1 MKTLNEK
8 ASKQLRLA
16 LALLLALSIAAADWT
31 TYGQG
36 EFLATNGSAPTRL
49 GSIDGPLAGPAILG
63 QFLAGA
69 TIDSLSPI
77 GVPVQH
83 RFGGTIFMDGIVPG
97 LGCGTI
103 AQMQM
108 VAWDSTVWGTS
119 LQDVPVN
126 QLGRTDVVPV
136 NLSCSPF
143 PLVGPVFRQP
153 AIVPP
158 VPEPSIW
165 LLLMLGAFWMLR
177 LRIGRRAR

>member
-1 MKTLNEK
+1 MKTSTKVLVK
-8 ASKQLRLA
+8 RFGVAVLASFLTSNLVFDSHA
-16 LALLLALSIAAADWT
+16 
-31 TYGQG
+31 QG
-36 EFLATNGSAPTRL
+36 EFLATNGSAPTRV
-49 GSIDGPLAGPAILG
+49 GIINGPLAGQAYLG

-69 TIDSLSPI
+69 TVDSLAPVGAPI
-77 GVPVQH
+77 EH
-83 RFGGTIFMDGIVPG
+83 REGRVLASAGIVPG
-97 LGCGTI
+97 LACGTI

-136 NLSCSPF
+136 NLSCSPV

-158 VPEPSIW
+158 VPEPSTS

-177 LRIGRRAR
+177 LRIGRRGR